1 MSAVIKSSQN
11 ALTVSNLHYA
21 INETR
26 VLQAFNL
33 EISAGETGLILGPSG
48 SGKTTL
54 LSILTGLQRPEHGT
68 VCYDDTN
75 LCGVPP
81 MLLRSSAHPPR

>member
-11 ALTVSNLHYA
+11 ALTMPNLHYA

-33 EISAGETGLILGPSG
+33 EISAGEAGLILGPSG

-54 LSILTGLQRPEHGT
+54 LFILIGLQRPEHGT

-75 LCGVPP
+75 LCSGPP